1 MPADRKKDRTA
12 GQEDKVLCADDIGVG
27 MDTEGGQR
35 HLTEVIAYTTLCGI
49 IKEAIKGIDAER
61 QARACGGRKFVRVKI
76 TIGDLDELVVKC
88 EKVMVS
94 YGEEAARKAMTE
106 AVLECLER
114 HRRLK
119 QRLREMKADSYV
131 NKRESY

>member
-1 MPADRKKDRTA
+1 
-12 GQEDKVLCADDIGVG
+12 

-35 HLTEVIAYTTLCGI
+35 HLTEIIAYTALRDI
-49 IKEAIKGIDAER
+49 IKDAIKGIDAER
-61 QARACGGRKFVRVKI
+61 QAMASGRTVVRVKI
-76 TIGDLDELVVKC
+76 TLGDFDELVVRC

-114 HRRLK
+114 HKRLK

>member
-1 MPADRKKDRTA
+1 MPADRKKDKPKP
-12 GQEDKVLCADDIGVG
+12 QDPVLSADDIGVG

-61 QARACGGRKFVRVKI
+61 QARAQGRKFVRVKI

-88 EKVMVS
+88 EKVIVS

-114 HRRLK
+114 HKRLK
-119 QRLREMKADSYV
+119 QRLREMKADSFV
-131 NKRESY
+131 DKRESY